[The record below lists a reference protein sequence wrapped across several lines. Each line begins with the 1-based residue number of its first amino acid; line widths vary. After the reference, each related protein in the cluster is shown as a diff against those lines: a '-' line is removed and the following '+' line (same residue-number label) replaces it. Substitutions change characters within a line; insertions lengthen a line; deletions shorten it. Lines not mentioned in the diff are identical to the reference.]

1 MQDEMTLGEARWG
14 GVWEIYYFFAN
25 FSVDLKLVQ
34 NLKLKKIQSIL
45 QWFKREH
52 LRPFHHIK
60 Y

>member
-34 NLKLKKIQSIL
+34 NLKLKKNSVYSTMI
-45 QWFKREH
+45 
-52 LRPFHHIK
+52 
-60 Y
+60 